1 MWAVI
6 SSKPFTFLCCY
17 EQLGVLDYCSVL
29 GTLLISETSVCRALL
44 QMLARLNLILIVVV
58 VRRTLFLVTPHN
70 KTTATCLWNLGVCKD
85 SKMRNSRD
93 VNYIQNVQS
102 RRKERSLPQES
113 DGCWWIYFSLWVLC
127 QMKKGGY

>member
-29 GTLLISETSVCRALL
+29 GALLVSETSVCRVLL
-44 QMLARLNLILIVVV
+44 PMLPCLNLVLIAVV

-70 KTTATCLWNLGVCKD
+70 KTTETCLWNLRVCKD
-85 SKMRNSRD
+85 SKMGNSRD
-93 VNYIQNVQS
+93 VNYI
-102 RRKERSLPQES
+102 
-113 DGCWWIYFSLWVLC
+113 
-127 QMKKGGY
+127 